1 MKTGNTYVERL
12 IKKFEFIF
20 LFLLNVISNINIF
33 HKKRNVS
40 ASKRGTRSKNS
51 FEHNEV
57 TLRSK
62 TDEPTAAPNPSLARS
77 PRLRASLTYSINAK
91 DLVDL
96 ATGFNDEQVLELR
109 STFTK
114 VRFYL

>member
-1 MKTGNTYVERL
+1 M
-12 IKKFEFIF
+12 
-20 LFLLNVISNINIF
+20 FLLNVISNINIF
-33 HKKRNVS
+33 RKKRNVS